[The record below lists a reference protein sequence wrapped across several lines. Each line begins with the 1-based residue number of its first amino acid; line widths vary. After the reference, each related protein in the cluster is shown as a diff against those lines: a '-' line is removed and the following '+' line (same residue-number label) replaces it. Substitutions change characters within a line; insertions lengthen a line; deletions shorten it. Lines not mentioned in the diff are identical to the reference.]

1 MYVEGK
7 MDRERPKRGGLRFN
21 RVMWKLLKYVKRMRM
36 IKTNGR
42 QGQGK
47 GGRPKIVGSK
57 CEVNEDEDD
66 LSRTSWLQIMSF
78 SKKK

>member
-1 MYVEGK
+1 
-7 MDRERPKRGGLRFN
+7 
-21 RVMWKLLKYVKRMRM
+21 M

-57 CEVNEDEDD
+57 SEVNEDEDD
-66 LSRTSWLQIMSF
+66 LSRTFWLQIMSF
-78 SKKK
+78 SKKNKTLQVGFVCRQVYTKYRLGFGSHYH